1 VTHENQRANIAV
13 EIARADRAFRSAQI
27 LCDAGEAADAVSRA
41 YYAALHYARALLL
54 TQATEPQ
61 THRGVLRLISR
72 DFVRTGQLAPDVAAA
87 LSKLEKQR
95 LEADYSAEL
104 VFTETE
110 AAVELEAAKTF
121 IDAVTTLLRR
131 GGWVE

>member
-1 VTHENQRANIAV
+1 MTDENQRANIAV
-13 EIARADRAFRSAQI
+13 EIARAERALRSARL

-54 TQATEPQ
+54 TRATEPR

-72 DFVRTGQLAPDVAAA
+72 DFVRTGQLSPDTAAA

-104 VFTETE
+104 VFTDAEATTE
-110 AAVELEAAKTF
+110 LAAATSF
-121 IDAVTTLLRR
+121 IDAVTGILRR
-131 GGWVE
+131 DGWIA